1 MQTVMN
7 KETTTIELVDYEI
20 PIIARGQV
28 IDNYS
33 LTFGGRH
40 GSATFK
46 TPDAKRYLNKIV
58 LKNPSQ
64 QKALYNL
71 SIEEIL
77 NFMDDLGQRL
87 VLKENEYLQDAFTLN
102 CEASGLTKTVLY
114 GTYQA
119 LPMLLSKES
128 LREMLNQRIG
138 IKYLENWVPTTM
150 SNGQT
155 ISVRAFG
162 ARTVHVI
169 AGNVPLVAAGTIA
182 RSCCTRC
189 DTIIKLPSNDPLT
202 ATALARTMIDMEP
215 NHPITKSVVIAYWK
229 GGDTEFETAFYK
241 PENIEKIIAWG
252 GYASIKHITKYLQ
265 PGIDLITLDPK
276 LSMSIIGADA
286 FQTEEILRTV
296 AQRAAIDIGAFNQEA
311 CVNSRVIYVQ
321 SGTDSAGI
329 DRLNELGA
337 YLYYSLVN
345 LPSHVSTPAKE
356 FDVDL
361 KSNIDGLRMDDMF
374 YRVFGGHE
382 NEGAV
387 IVSQMDEPVDFSDQL
402 CGRVVNLV
410 PIDDVQTA
418 IQSVN
423 AYTQTVGIYP
433 EQLKQQ
439 IRDELI
445 LNGVQRIVSLGF
457 APNGSFA
464 TPQDAIE
471 PLRRMCKWVMDEQS
485 VPC

>member
-1 MQTVMN
+1 MQSVM
-7 KETTTIELVDYEI
+7 EEDTTTIEIVDYNI
-20 PIIARGQV
+20 PIIARGQ
-28 IDNYS
+28 IISDYC

-40 GSATFK
+40 GLATFK
-46 TPDAKRYLNKIV
+46 TPDAKKYLNKIV
-58 LKNPSQ
+58 LKNSSL
-64 QKALYNL
+64 QKALYDL
-71 SIEEIL
+71 SIDEIL
-77 NFMDDLGQRL
+77 TFMDDLGQRL
-87 VLKENEYLQDAFTLN
+87 VLKENEYLQDAFALN
-102 CEASGLTKTVLY
+102 CEASGLTKSVLY

-128 LREMLNQRIG
+128 LHEMLEQRIG
-138 IKYLENWVPTTM
+138 IKYLEGWVPTTLN
-150 SNGQT
+150 NGQ
-155 ISVRAFG
+155 IVSVRAFG

-169 AGNVPLVAAGTIA
+169 AGNVPLVSAGTIA

-202 ATALARTMIDMEP
+202 ATALALTMIEMEP
-215 NHPITKSVVIAYWK
+215 NHPITKSISVAYWK

-252 GYASIKHITKYLQ
+252 GYSSIKHITKYLQ

-276 LSMSIIGADA
+276 LSTSIIGAEA
-286 FQTEEILRTV
+286 FQSEETLRTV

-321 SGTDSAGI
+321 SGTDEVGI

-337 YLYYSLVN
+337 YLYYALVN
-345 LPSHVSTPAKE
+345 LPSHVSTPTKE

-361 KSNIDGLRMDDMF
+361 KSNLDGLRMDDMF

-387 IVSQMDEPVDFSDQL
+387 IVSQIDEPVDFSDQL

-410 PIDDVQTA
+410 PIDNVQTA

-433 EQLKQQ
+433 EHLKQE

-445 LNGVQRIVSLGF
+445 LHGVQRIVSLGF
-457 APNGSFA
+457 APNGSFS

-471 PLRRMCKWVMDEQS
+471 PLRRMCKFVMDEQS
-485 VPC
+485 VT